1 MMKKNQNLEVRSQKA
16 DQNESFSLPNSH
28 FSLHPPALVPKL
40 RFPEFRG
47 AGEWTT
53 ETLGSVA
60 KISTEKVGDNTC
72 IPMSITSGVGLVSQM
87 EKFGRIIAGSSYAN
101 YLLLKKND
109 FAYNKSATK
118 EYPEGFIALY
128 SGDELAAVP
137 NSIFTCFRI
146 KGESPVPQYLNY
158 LFLGNLHG
166 KWLRNFI
173 EVGARAHGSL
183 SIDEDDLLALP
194 VPVPSGKASV
204 PEQQKIAECLS
215 SVDELIAAQ
224 ARKLDAL
231 KTHKK
236 GLMQQLFPRE
246 GETQPRLR
254 FPEFQNAGE
263 WETKRVN
270 ERGNVLAGKALA
282 VNAPGPLRPYLRTK
296 NVLDGAIDLSDVLT
310 MPMTD
315 AEFSRFEILDGD
327 ILLNEGQS
335 LELVGRASI
344 YRGEFG
350 QRCAMQNALL
360 RFRAFPS
367 TCPEFAAQAFQQ
379 CQKDGTFASIA
390 TQTTSVAH
398 LGSSRFSALE
408 LAWPPT
414 LPEQQHIATCLS
426 SLDDLITAETQKH
439 EALKTHKK
447 GLMQQ
452 LFPSPEEVAA

>member
-1 MMKKNQNLEVRSQKA
+1 MSSKKQTTGTKEDGK
-16 DQNESFSLPNSH
+16 
-28 FSLHPPALVPKL
+28 PALVPKL
-40 RFPEFRG
+40 RFPEFRR
-47 AGEWTT
+47 AGNWTT
-53 ETLGSVA
+53 ETLGSAA

-72 IPMSITSGVGLVSQM
+72 LPMSITSGVGLVSQM

-166 KWLRNFI
+166 KWLRRFI

-183 SIDEDDLLALP
+183 SINDGDLLALP
-194 VPVPSGKASV
+194 VPLPSGKTSV
-204 PEQQKIAECLS
+204 AEQQKIAECLG
-215 SVDELIAAQ
+215 SVDEVIAAQ
-224 ARKLDAL
+224 ARKVDAL

-263 WETKRVN
+263 WEV
-270 ERGNVLAGKALA
+270 
-282 VNAPGPLRPYLRTK
+282 RPIGDMFRLFNGCAFKPEDWKPTGTPIIRIQ
-296 NVLDGAIDLSDVLT
+296 NLNDPS
-310 MPMTD
+310 
-315 AEFSRFEILDGD
+315 AEFNYSQAPVLEQHRIESGD
-327 ILLNEGQS
+327 LL
-335 LELVGRASI
+335 
-344 YRGEFG
+344 
-350 QRCAMQNALL
+350 
-360 RFRAFPS
+360 
-367 TCPEFAAQAFQQ
+367 FAWS
-379 CQKDGTFASIA
+379 GT
-390 TQTTSVAH
+390 
-398 LGSSRFSALE
+398 LGSSFGARVWNGPSGVLNQHIFKVLMDEQQITLQFALLVLARVEEDIAKKAHGFKASFVHVKKSDLVKVE
-408 LAWPPT
+408 LPLPS
-414 LPEQQHIATCLS
+414 LPEQQRIAKCLS
-426 SLDDLITAETQKH
+426 SLDALITAETQKL
-439 EALKTHKK
+439 EALKRHKR

-452 LFPSPEEVAA
+452 LFPSPEEATV

>member
-1 MMKKNQNLEVRSQKA
+1 MSNRTKTSATKEEA
-16 DQNESFSLPNSH
+16 T
-28 FSLHPPALVPKL
+28 PALMPKL

-47 AGEWTT
+47 AGEWKT

-60 KISTEKVGDNTC
+60 KISTEKVADNTC

-87 EKFGRIIAGSSYAN
+87 EKFGRIIAGSSYTN

-128 SGDELAAVP
+128 SGDDLAAVP

-146 KGESPVPQYLNY
+146 KGDSPVPQYLNY

-166 KWLRNFI
+166 RWLRNFI

-194 VPVPSGKASV
+194 VPLPNGETSLR
-204 PEQQKIAECLS
+204 EQQKVAGCLS
-215 SVDELIAAQ
+215 SVDDLIAAQ

-236 GLMQQLFPRE
+236 GLLQTLFPRE

-254 FPEFQNAGE
+254 FPEFLNAGE
-263 WETKRVN
+263 WEPKTLLDACRMQ
-270 ERGNVLAGKALA
+270 AGKFMAAADIKEQNAGDMFPCYGGNGLRGFTATYTHDGVYPLIGRQGALCGNIKLASGRFHATEHA
-282 VNAPGPLRPYLRTK
+282 VVATPNQGVEVVWLYYL
-296 NVLDGAIDLSDVLT
+296 LD
-310 MPMTD
+310 
-315 AEFSRFEILDGD
+315 
-327 ILLNEGQS
+327 LLNLNRFATGQ
-335 LELVGRASI
+335 
-344 YRGEFG
+344 
-350 QRCAMQNALL
+350 
-360 RFRAFPS
+360 
-367 TCPEFAAQAFQQ
+367 AQP
-379 CQKDGTFASIA
+379 GL
-390 TQTTSVAH
+390 SVD
-398 LGSSRFSALE
+398 ALE
-408 LAWPPT
+408 KVPVTIPNDET
-414 LPEQQHIATCLS
+414 EQERIASCLS
-426 SLDDLITAETQKH
+426 SLDTLISAETQKH

-452 LFPSPEEVAA
+452 LFPSPEEVEA